1 MSIINKKTNNG
12 FSLIEIAIV
21 LVIIGALISAAIMP
35 LTAQRDTNNI
45 KKARAELKII
55 EEAIYGFSIANGR
68 LPCPAQPASAGVE
81 IPAGGTCNNNSIGF
95 VPAATLGI
103 SGNVNCNNF
112 LVDPWGNPYR
122 YSVTT
127 SDVTDNPANPANSPD
142 FTTSNEM
149 SFIFQDPVFVLAPDI
164 RICTTSGCGIELT
177 NNAVA
182 VIFSMGKS
190 WSNVVSADESANAG
204 EATLASGCT
213 AAYDVAGDNDYV
225 SHLPVETAGNEFDD
239 IVSWI
244 SPNILYAKLLAAG
257 QL

>member
-1 MSIINKKTNNG
+1 MPVINKNNMNG
-12 FSLIEIAIV
+12 FTLIEVAIV
-21 LVIIGALISAAIMP
+21 MLIIGVLISAAIMP
-35 LTAQRDTNNI
+35 LGAQRDTNNI
-45 KKARAELKII
+45 KKVRAELKII
-55 EEAIYGFSIANGR
+55 EEALYGFAIANSGR
-68 LPCPAQPASAGVE
+68 LPCPAQPLSAGVE
-81 IPAGGTCNNNSIGF
+81 DPAGGGNCSNNSIGF

-103 SGNVNCNNF
+103 SGNVNCNNL

-127 SDVTDNPANPANSPD
+127 DDSGGIASPD
-142 FTTSNEM
+142 FTTATDINTLG
-149 SFIFQDPVFVLAPDI
+149 VAALNPDI
-164 RICTTSGCGIELT
+164 RICTTSGCGIRLT
-177 NNAVA
+177 DNAVA

-190 WSNVVSADESANAG
+190 WSTVVSADESANAG
-204 EATLASGCT
+204 EATLASACT

-239 IVSWI
+239 IVTWI